1 MPLALQRQAM
11 NDSLPTLNLPTLL
24 RHGLIT
30 AAFCCLIATALT
42 LSNRGAWDTQLVY
55 SLGIGMTIW
64 LIVDVGRFLLRRAS
78 DHYWPSG
85 MRGVLLVISA
95 IAVGYLVG
103 TTIGDLYCSAC
114 ALRDADPGRQR
125 TSLVITLLAGVAG
138 SYFFHSMG
146 KAKAQQAKIALA
158 ERDAAEARLKL
169 LQTQLEPH
177 MLFNTL
183 ANLRVL
189 IGVDP
194 AQATQMLDRLIAFLR
209 ATLVASRETQHPL
222 ATEFDRLRDYLELM
236 AVRMGPRL
244 TYALE
249 LPSDLAATQIPTL
262 LLQPLVENSI
272 RHGLEP
278 QIKGGSITV
287 SARAVGDQLE
297 LEVLDTGAGLGH
309 AMESSPH
316 EPGTSPAG
324 TGFGVLQVR
333 ERLATAYGER
343 ASLQIANVATGGTR
357 CLIKMPRGALS
368 GTTA

>member
-1 MPLALQRQAM
+1 M
-11 NDSLPTLNLPTLL
+11 NDSFPTLSLPMLL
-24 RHGLIT
+24 RHGLMT
-30 AAFCCLIATALT
+30 TAFCCLIATALT

-55 SLGIGMTIW
+55 SLAIGLTTW
-64 LIVDVGRFLLRRAS
+64 FIVDVGRFLLRRPS

-85 MRGVLLVISA
+85 MRGVVLVLGA

-103 TTIGDLYCSAC
+103 TTIGDLYCGVC
-114 ALRDADPGRQR
+114 ALREAEPGRQR

-138 SYFFHSMG
+138 SYFFHSLG

-194 AQATQMLDRLIAFLR
+194 VQATQMLDRLIAFLR

-249 LPSDLAATQIPTL
+249 LPGDLAGTLVPTL

-278 QIKGGSITV
+278 QIKGGCITV
-287 SARAVGDQLE
+287 RARAVGDQLE
-297 LEVLDTGAGLGH
+297 LEVVDTGAGLGH
-309 AMESSPH
+309 AMDPAPR
-316 EPGTSPAG
+316 EPGTSAG
-324 TGFGVLQVR
+324 STGFGVLQVR

-343 ASLQIANVATGGTR
+343 ASLQIANVASGGTR

-368 GTTA
+368 GTTV